1 MPVDLEFQ
9 PSHTLSLVSNG
20 VEIRIPTSFST
31 TVRNRTKE
39 NISITFDVTDPIIE
53 TGKCFVRQ
61 GGVDFVVL
69 FLPFGRQGTM
79 TVEGTG
85 TVFRTDTGAYD
96 TINSGSALLTYD
108 TRQPELIFSDLPT
121 RYEPGDSASA
131 DFIVGLNRN
140 VTFDVTD
147 PSNADQVFAFD
158 GPYFG
163 SAPGLYRYTGTG
175 QPRLPLPA
183 DLLTATEW
191 SLMRRNDYGQYFAVR
206 FSQVPDTAQGTLN
219 ITLKDDVAVTPNN
232 EDLLLAVTLPPPI
245 PVPQMQS
252 IPIIEKI
259 ATQFL
264 ELTADFDVT
273 VNITGGPADTARVRG
288 LAKGSHYDFDETN
301 QTIQIR
307 GNAFELLTD
316 QMWRCTASGPG
327 GDAAVVNQIYNY
339 VELEPVVSALGK
351 QTIYVGFVKNEIF
364 IPISNGPSDGAV
376 TMELVGMNYEL
387 VDRDEDDINDHMR
400 IYGTVPD
407 NNYSIGRGTFSV
419 IGTNTGGDHTA
430 ETEFDL
436 LNAKIYV
443 AGFKEQSFNSEIKVF
458 DTDNSNMQIGGDLA
472 LGTGDWMDIAM
483 AGSLFATLNISNVN
497 IIKVFDAD
505 NSNMQ
510 VGADISL
517 GSGDW
522 REIAMAGSLVAV
534 IENNNDL
541 IKVFDTN
548 NNNAQLGADISL
560 GSGSGR
566 DIAMAGSLV
575 AASDDSSNDLIKVF
589 DTNNNNAQ
597 LGGDISLGSGNWQEI
612 AMAGSL
618 VAVIDNSSNSIKVF
632 NTSNNNQQLG
642 ADISLGSG
650 NWRHIAMAGSLVAA
664 SDRSSNSIKVFDTS
678 NNNQQLGAD
687 ISLGS
692 GDWRDI
698 AMAGSLVAA
707 IDDSSN
713 DHIKVFDTNNNNAQL
728 GGDISLGS
736 GHWTGVAMGIV
747 VQ

>member
-121 RYEPGDSASA
+121 RYEPGDPASA
-131 DFIVGLNRN
+131 DFVVGLNRN

-288 LAKGSHYDFDETN
+288 LAKRSHYDFDETN
-301 QTIQIR
+301 QTIRIR
-307 GNAFELLTD
+307 GNALELLTD
-316 QMWRCTASGPG
+316 QMWTCTASGPG
-327 GDAAVVNQIYNY
+327 GDAATVNQIYNY

-351 QTIYVGFVKNEIF
+351 QILIRSASRDIL

-376 TMELVGMNYEL
+376 TTELIGVEYEL
-387 VDRDEDDINDHMR
+387 VDNDSDGINDHMR
-400 IYGTVPD
+400 IFGNV
-407 NNYSIGRGTFSV
+407 NASANFSITEGTFNV
-419 IGTNTGGDHTA
+419 MGTNTGGDHSAVTVFGFAEPLFLLYRDDIRAVDRDTLDGETA
-430 ETEFDL
+430 LVSDVSSYTILQQNSSVFAYDGEAFYILRGNTVNVYTDDFPNADRTINVGDFD
-436 LNAKIYV
+436 YV
-443 AGFKEQSFNSEIKVF
+443 AYAMTVDEDYIYIRSFVNSGQDRNRIYRYYK
-458 DTDNSNMQIGGDLA
+458 D
-472 LGTGDWMDIAM
+472 
-483 AGSLFATLNISNVN
+483 
-497 IIKVFDAD
+497 
-505 NSNMQ
+505 
-510 VGADISL
+510 
-517 GSGDW
+517 
-522 REIAMAGSLVAV
+522 
-534 IENNNDL
+534 
-541 IKVFDTN
+541 
-548 NNNAQLGADISL
+548 
-560 GSGSGR
+560 GSGR
-566 DIAMAGSLV
+566 HGYFSIL
-575 AASDDSSNDLIKVF
+575 
-589 DTNNNNAQ
+589 
-597 LGGDISLGSGNWQEI
+597 SGNLYGNI
-612 AMAGSL
+612 AIYDTDIG
-618 VAVIDNSSNSIKVF
+618 VILNSSFSNRIIWYDKLSTGNPSSRNTYLPSGEF
-632 NTSNNNQQLG
+632 NRYADMAVRGTDLYFHRNNRNVLIYPLPLPLTVLS
-642 ADISLGSG
+642 APRRFTIDSV
-650 NWRHIAMAGSLVAA
+650 AG
-664 SDRSSNSIKVFDTS
+664 TP
-678 NNNQQLGAD
+678 
-687 ISLGS
+687 
-692 GDWRDI
+692 RDI
-698 AMAGSLVAA
+698 A
-707 IDDSSN
+707 IY
-713 DHIKVFDTNNNNAQL
+713 
-728 GGDISLGS
+728 
-736 GHWTGVAMGIV
+736 
-747 VQ
+747 